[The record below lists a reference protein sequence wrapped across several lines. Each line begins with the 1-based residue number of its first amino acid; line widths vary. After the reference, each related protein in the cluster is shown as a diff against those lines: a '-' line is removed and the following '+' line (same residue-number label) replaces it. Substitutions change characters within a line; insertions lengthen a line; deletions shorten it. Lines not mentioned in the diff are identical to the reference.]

1 MPDSLSPNLP
11 SARFLMACSRFDQ
24 ENSKD
29 PNSHVVDG
37 IVEPRELFYSRQ
49 LTAWILKLAPN
60 ASEELRLAGRSQHL
74 CRWLIPRDSYPAN
87 RLGYLQWRNDLKKMH
102 ATKAAAILEQCGYDL
117 EMIAR
122 VQSLNLK
129 KDFPR
134 DPDSQVLEDALC
146 LVFLEFQF
154 ADLASRTEEEKMVNV
169 LRKSWNKMTP
179 AGRERALSLPLS
191 PRERGL
197 LEKALASA

>member
-1 MPDSLSPNLP
+1 MV
-11 SARFLMACSRFDQ
+11 CSRFDQ
-24 ENSKD
+24 ENSQD
-29 PNSHVVDG
+29 PNSHAVNGVA
-37 IVEPRELFYSRQ
+37 EPRELFYSRQ
-49 LTAWILKLAPN
+49 LTAWILKLAPD
-60 ASEELRLAGRSQHL
+60 ASEALRLAGRCQHL

-87 RLGYLQWRNDLKKMH
+87 RPGYLQWRNDLKKVH
-102 ATKAAAILEQCGYDL
+102 AAKAATILEECGYDD
-117 EMIAR
+117 EMVER

-129 KDFPR
+129 KNFPH
-134 DPDSQVLEDALC
+134 DPDSQVLEDVLC

-154 ADLASRTEEEKMVNV
+154 EDLASRTEEEKMVSV

-179 AGRERALSLPLS
+179 AGREHALKLRFG